1 MTDPNHDARQ
11 PLRTQAEQDRLAK
24 LRALGREMRL
34 WHRFDNRYE
43 ALRSDAAAKEQD
55 YLRERQQHLQEL
67 DNARIQQDALTAELA
82 DTRRIAVDR
91 ERELQAQLE
100 NSRLHL
106 QQVLSSRSW
115 KITQPLRDVA
125 KWAGKGQDV
134 EGAPPV
140 PASERSVAATPSPEH
155 PTTIESQQNP
165 VGDPDA
171 SGSVIGK
178 SDEALTPTP
187 SVEAPLELEPSQSS
201 AESFVTAGKDAWDQT
216 GGRRLQDFLASDRRL
231 SFPVPAQ
238 PAVSIVIA
246 LYNKANL
253 GILCFESLLQN
264 AGDDYELILV
274 DNGSTDDTGKLL
286 DRIDGAK
293 ILRNNENK
301 GFGYACVQG
310 AESAAG
316 EYLCFLNNDLVLCP
330 GALQAAVANFRRDPG
345 IGAVGGKLL
354 LSDGRLQEA
363 GSIVWRDGT
372 AWGYGRGDDASSP
385 KYSFR
390 RPVDYCSGAFLL
402 TPHTLFD
409 ELDRFD
415 QRFSPAYYED
425 TDYCFKVWDKGK
437 KVIYEPQAAV
447 HHYESASMQSS
458 EAANQ
463 LIADHRAKFAE
474 KWKGKLQH
482 QLPLAGAVIPY
493 ARIAA
498 QAAGARILYLCERVP
513 HRELGSESA
522 AANEFLTRL
531 ASEGHHVTCV
541 SMTEPPGRNE
551 YTDLPREIEFADARS
566 DAHYV
571 YRQLLSQYDAVWIA
585 GSSSMRGFLGHM
597 WDMAERVPA
606 IVYEIGEIPRGAGDA
621 AGDCFDE
628 ELTFCYGAD
637 IVIVPSE
644 EERQRLLPHFAGR
657 IELGSEQ
664 TTRQVLS
671 DIRERSNRE
680 QQPA

>member
-1 MTDPNHDARQ
+1 MTDPIHDAHQ

-34 WHRFDNRYE
+34 WHRFDTRYE

-55 YLRERQQHLQEL
+55 YLRERQQHLQE
-67 DNARIQQDALTAELA
+67 QEALTAELA
-82 DTRRIAVDR
+82 DTRRIAADR
-91 ERELQAQLE
+91 ERELQAHLE
-100 NSRLHL
+100 NSRLQL

-115 KITQPLRDVA
+115 KITQPLRDVS
-125 KWAGKGQDV
+125 KWVGKGQDV

-140 PASERSVAATPSPEH
+140 PASEPGVAATPSSEN
-155 PTTIESQQNP
+155 TTAIESQQNL

-171 SGSVIGK
+171 AGPVIGK
-178 SDEALTPTP
+178 SDEVSTPAP
-187 SVEAPLELEPSQSS
+187 SVDAPFELEPSQSS
-201 AESFVTAGKDAWDQT
+201 AESFVTAGKDAWDET
-216 GGRRLQDFLASDRRL
+216 GARRLQDFLASERRL
-231 SFPVPAQ
+231 CFPVPAQ

-246 LYNKANL
+246 LYNKAHL
-253 GILCFESLLQN
+253 GFLCLESLLQN

-274 DNGSTDDTGKLL
+274 DNGSTDDTAKLL
-286 DRIDGAK
+286 GRIDGAK

-301 GFGYACVQG
+301 GFGYACIQG
-310 AESAAG
+310 AGSAAG

-330 GALQAAVANFRRDPG
+330 GALQAAVDNFRHDPS

-390 RPVDYCSGAFLL
+390 RPVDYCSGALL
-402 TPHTLFD
+402 FTPRTLFD
-409 ELDRFD
+409 ELGGFD

-437 KVIYEPQAAV
+437 KVLYEPQAAV

-474 KWKGKLQH
+474 KWESKLQH
-482 QLPLAGAVIPY
+482 QLPLAGAAIPL

-498 QAAGARILYLCERVP
+498 QAPGARILYLCERVP
-513 HRELGSESA
+513 HRELGSNFA

-541 SMTEPPGRNE
+541 STTESLGGDE

-571 YRQLLSQYDAVWIA
+571 YRELLSQYYAVWIA
-585 GSSSMRGFLGHM
+585 GGSSMREFLGHM
-597 WDMAERVPA
+597 WDMAERVPT
-606 IVYEIGEIPRGAGDA
+606 IVYEIGELPRGADDTA
-621 AGDCFDE
+621 KDCFDE

-637 IVIVPSE
+637 IVLVASE

-657 IELGSEQ
+657 IEVRSEQ
-664 TTRQVLS
+664 TTNQILS